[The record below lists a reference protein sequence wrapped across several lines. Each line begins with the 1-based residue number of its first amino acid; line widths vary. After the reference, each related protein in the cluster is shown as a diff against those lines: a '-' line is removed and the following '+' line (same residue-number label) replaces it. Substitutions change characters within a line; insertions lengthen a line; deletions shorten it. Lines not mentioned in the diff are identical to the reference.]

1 MSNAIFVIGRILAVL
16 VFIGSGLGH
25 LTDKN
30 MVGYAQFKK
39 IPSAALAVRLS
50 GVLLLAGA
58 AGIVLGIWGDLAA
71 VLSALLV
78 LIMTITMH
86 NFWTLE
92 DAQAKQ
98 MDMIMFMKNIAMIGG
113 LLVIAWAYS
122 NGGGASLVDPVW
134 GAAG

>member
-16 VFIGSGLGH
+16 VFINSGLGH

-39 IPSAALAVRLS
+39 IPSAALAVRIS

-58 AGIVLGIWGDLAA
+58 AGIILGIWGDLAA
-71 VLSALLV
+71 ILSALLV
-78 LIMTITMH
+78 LIMSITMH

-92 DAQAKQ
+92 DPQAKQ
-98 MDMIMFMKNIAMIGG
+98 VDMIMFMKNLAMIGG

-122 NGGGASLVDPVW
+122 NGGGGNIIDPVW

>member
-16 VFIGSGLGH
+16 VVIGSGLGH

>member
-25 LTDKN
+25 LTEKN